1 MTEEFFSSQKCPDW
15 PGHGVHQSLYLVPSL
30 IICDIIPP
38 YPHMPEEQLHFA
50 LYIAVMKFQME
61 ISKNRY
67 IPPPRTVVIQQV
79 TKACSQCPA
88 VILLRLCN
96 IFC

>member
-1 MTEEFFSSQKCPDW
+1 MTGEFFSFQKCSDW
-15 PGHGVHQSLYLVPSL
+15 PGHEVHQSLYLVPSL

-38 YPHMPEEQLHFA
+38 YPHMPEEQLYFA

-67 IPPPRTVVIQQV
+67 IPHPQGQWL
-79 TKACSQCPA
+79 SSG
-88 VILLRLCN
+88 
-96 IFC
+96 